1 MAGPRDRAIRLV
13 CLDVDGTL
21 TEGVGGPVLPGA
33 AEAVRRIRAQLPV
46 RLVTNTTS
54 APHRA
59 LAQHLLGLGL
69 LDKPEALV
77 TPATVAR
84 SVLTGRRHASGL
96 LYVDPEAREDFEW
109 FERDELGPA
118 VVLATEGHYLSVADL
133 QPAFW
138 RLLEGATLYTLQ
150 RNRYFRRGGELVTDI
165 GPLAAFLAYA
175 FATSIIS
182 PPASDARSALLKN
195 ATANQSMPFSRTVY
209 QSSAYVGRTF
219 EVLQSVRERN
229 PRIGVALQAYLHRSA
244 EDLEALIASG
254 TPVRVVKGAYREP
267 DNVALQRRRDVDAR
281 YQQLAR
287 ELLAATKRGSRVFF
301 GTHDLNLVERIRSI
315 AREVG
320 VAESAF
326 EIQMLYGIQDAGRR
340 RLAQEG
346 LRTRVLIS
354 YGKAWYPWFMRR
366 LAEKPSNLLLVTRNL
381 FS

>member
-1 MAGPRDRAIRLV
+1 MQFLRSSLLWASRNQRMERVVRSSRAMRPLV
-13 CLDVDGTL
+13 SRFM
-21 TEGVGGPVLPGA
+21 PG
-33 AEAVRRIRAQLPV
+33 ETIDDTMRAVRSLKAEGTPTIL
-46 RLVTNTTS
+46 TY
-54 APHRA
+54 
-59 LAQHLLGLGL
+59 LGENVAT
-69 LDKPEALV
+69 DDAADE
-77 TPATVAR
+77 TVAEYERLFGAVRAEGADAHISIKLTQLGWDLDR
-84 SVLTGRRHASGL
+84 SRAFDRVRRLARLAAANGTTLPIDMEYST
-96 LYVDPEAREDFEW
+96 YVESTVDAYERLAREFDN
-109 FERDELGPA
+109 
-118 VVLATEGHYLSVADL
+118 VA
-133 QPAFW
+133 
-138 RLLEGATLYTLQ
+138 
-150 RNRYFRRGGELVTDI
+150 I
-165 GPLAAFLAYA
+165 C
-175 FATSIIS
+175 
-182 PPASDARSALLKN
+182 
-195 ATANQSMPFSRTVY
+195 
-209 QSSAYVGRTF
+209 
-219 EVLQSVRERN
+219 
-229 PRIGVALQAYLHRSA
+229 LQAYLHRTPA
-244 EDLEALIASG
+244 DLRRLLAAQPSIRL
-254 TPVRVVKGAYREP
+254 VKGAYREP